1 MNKRRLLAVLIA
13 FVLTIAATAMWSAST
28 IQREG
33 DPDAIVLED
42 SGSEAGVDQPK
53 KKGGN
58 KVVKVLAAPFKLFGK
73 MFGGGD
79 EKNKVYRMTEKDA
92 ERFETVGVTK
102 IEDARN
108 QGTKRDTS
116 ASSAREHLEAGREYL
131 LEGRYNEAIS
141 ELSMATSLD
150 AKLAEAHNL
159 LGVAYD
165 KKGFADRAK
174 ESFERAVK
182 SEPNDADTLNN
193 LGFSLYQNGN
203 YRAAVDRLKRAVKLA
218 PNDERILNN
227 LGLALCRL
235 GKFDEAFKNFA
246 RATGPL
252 MGNLNTARMLER
264 FGRDEDAI
272 RYYEDAR
279 RLDPSSAVAMKR
291 LVDLYQRTGHPQ
303 QSQAIAETLNL
314 TSVANAATVG
324 R

>member
-116 ASSAREHLEAGREYL
+116 SSSAREHLEAGREYL
-131 LEGRYNEAIS
+131 VQERYNEAIS
-141 ELSMATSLD
+141 ELSLAASID
-150 AKLAEAHNL
+150 PKLTEAHNL

-165 KKGFADRAK
+165 KKGFADRARD
-174 ESFERAVK
+174 SFERAVK
-182 SEPNDADTLNN
+182 MQEDADTLNN

-203 YRAAVDRLKRAVKLA
+203 YRAAIDRLKRAAKLA
-218 PNDERILNN
+218 PTDERILNN
-227 LGLALCRL
+227 LGLAYCRL
-235 GKFDEAFKNFA
+235 GKIDEAYKAFT
-246 RATGPL
+246 RAG
-252 MGNLNTARMLER
+252 
-264 FGRDEDAI
+264 
-272 RYYEDAR
+272 
-279 RLDPSSAVAMKR
+279 
-291 LVDLYQRTGHPQ
+291 
-303 QSQAIAETLNL
+303 
-314 TSVANAATVG
+314 
-324 R
+324 